1 MARKKKAADDEQE
14 EVYHVEVVTK
24 ARVSEEGDWE
34 YLIKWAGYGSDAD
47 SWEPAENVKQ
57 CDRLLGSFWR
67 HVGIDDEDYPI
78 GYEVAAREEWINK
91 EKKYFA
97 ETFVKSA
104 GAEKTEKETR
114 KKDDKRKS
122 RVTASKSNDSHSES
136 SDDVPLAKGLPK
148 KRRVI
153 HLKSDSNSDA
163 NKSFHPP
170 LVLRKPGTLSSGS
183 SNPLKSLSFKKSKPQ
198 APAIQA
204 KDYTKLTSTNAT
216 PLLPET
222 SKLPPPSASGTD
234 KEDTTDISFSSLPE
248 DIPTFEPAI
257 EPSEQFVAEQFLKTI
272 DLPALSAPILESES
286 TAGSVNVQKVTA
298 MKVGPLRIPKKWKWS
313 GDLLIST
320 SDRVELLCNVTIKN
334 STGSGDGSPISM
346 LMAQMDMLRMS
357 KLYHVSELWPL
368 LQACG
373 KPQYFAQLESTECQD
388 QVLIQGLIH
397 HMTHQQHVAIIV
409 LSLDYSEVAALVMF
423 PVAFS
428 PLVKLLQVPD
438 DQVVEGSLQ
447 VALIPFSIP
456 LPLLVKI
463 GHKPIQDVQALSP
476 SLGRFHSL
484 HKKPI
489 IFQAI
494 VCLGFPASLLEFL
507 DSPNRTYAVWFSLS
521 DCGQSTSGLETAH
534 LQLIL
539 GATKATPCNVKD
551 DVRVVF
557 IHIGSISRIQTLP
570 SVASK
575 LSEYPE
581 TQFFTYG
588 THPSVDSQR
597 WGVHEIFPLGGIVS
611 FTPAALA
618 EEPVHCYQM
627 MLKISE
633 HPIWDCF
640 VTPSVLA
647 AGNFLAK
654 SNNSSSSSSLDHIL
668 ELIDAGQVSLI
679 RFPGRGS
686 KQPWLPLAIQEHTL
700 AGDELL
706 KACSA
711 DSDGQMDTP
720 GINNELVQNMAKI
733 QQQPHI
739 MDNYRRFVIIRAPSE
754 TDIPYDKD
762 GFEWCSFDSFNFKDN
777 FFGDCVVPSTDP

>member
-1 MARKKKAADDEQE
+1 MARKKKVAEDEQE

-104 GAEKTEKETR
+104 GAEKAEKENR
-114 KKDDKRKS
+114 KKDEKRKS
-122 RVTASKSNDSHSES
+122 RATASKSDDSHSGS
-136 SDDVPLAKGLPK
+136 SDDVPLAKGLPQ
-148 KRRVI
+148 KRRVTY
-153 HLKSDSNSDA
+153 LKSGSNSDA

-170 LVLRKPGTLSSGS
+170 SVLRKPGTLSSGS

-198 APAIQA
+198 APTVQA
-204 KDYTKLTSTNAT
+204 KDYTKLTNAA

-222 SKLPPPSASGTD
+222 STLPPPSASGTD

-248 DIPTFEPAI
+248 DIPIVEPAA
-257 EPSEQFVAEQFLKTI
+257 EPSKQLVAEQFLKTI
-272 DLPALSAPILESES
+272 DTPALSAPILESES
-286 TAGSVNVQKVTA
+286 VAGSVNVQRVTA
-298 MKVGPLRIPKKWKWS
+298 MKAGPSRIPKKWKWS

-320 SDRVELLCNVTIKN
+320 SDRAELLCNVTIKN
-334 STGSGDGSPISM
+334 PTGSGDGSPISM
-346 LMAQMDMLRMS
+346 LMAQMDVLQMS
-357 KLYHVSELWPL
+357 KLYHVSELWPF

-373 KPQYFAQLESTECQD
+373 KPQYFAQLESTEAQD

-397 HMTHQQHVAIIV
+397 YMTHQQHVAIII

-423 PVAFS
+423 PAAFL
-428 PLVKLLQVPD
+428 PLIKLLQVPD
-438 DQVVEGSLQ
+438 DQIVEGSLQ
-447 VALIPFSIP
+447 VVLIPFSIP
-456 LPLLVKI
+456 LPTLVKI
-463 GHKPIQDVQALSP
+463 GHKPIQDVQTLSP
-476 SLGRFHSL
+476 SLGKYHFL
-484 HKKPI
+484 HKKPT

-494 VCLGFPASLLEFL
+494 VCLGFPTSLLEFL
-507 DSPNRTYAVWFSLS
+507 DSPNRTYAIWFSLS

-539 GATKATPCNVKD
+539 GATKATPSNVKD

-557 IHIGSISRIQTLP
+557 IHVGSISKIQALP
-570 SVASK
+570 SVVIK
-575 LSEYPE
+575 LSEFPE

-588 THPSVDSQR
+588 THHSVDSQR

-647 AGNFLAK
+647 AGDFLTK
-654 SNNSSSSSSLDHIL
+654 SNNSPSNSSPLDHIL

-679 RFPGRGS
+679 RFPHRGS
-686 KQPWLPLAIQEHTL
+686 RQPWLPLATHEHAL
-700 AGDELL
+700 AGSELL
-706 KACSA
+706 WACSTGF
-711 DSDGQMDTP
+711 DGQLDKSE
-720 GINNELVQNMAKI
+720 IINELVQNMAKI

-754 TDIPYDKD
+754 TDIPCDKD
-762 GFEWCSFDSFNFKDN
+762 GFEWHSPDSFSFKDN
-777 FFGDCVVPSTDP
+777 FFGDCVTPSMDP